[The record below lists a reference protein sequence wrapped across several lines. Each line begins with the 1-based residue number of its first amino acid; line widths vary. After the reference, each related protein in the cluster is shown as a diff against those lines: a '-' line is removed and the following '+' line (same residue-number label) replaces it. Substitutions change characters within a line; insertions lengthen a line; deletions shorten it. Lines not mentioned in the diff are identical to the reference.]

1 MATDTDQQRVW
12 FAREVLQLFVKCF
25 TNLKLFPHHHVHVK
39 SAMDAFTGRLRTFVG
54 MHEVLRIGVSQD
66 NLTVEDQ
73 PIYEEEN
80 RNENLAF
87 RLYVDGLREIAIVKG
102 VTVEEAQKLAMVFYE
117 AIVDTKIDSTLLLWE
132 ADFRNIEYVAINSL
146 SEQWD
151 QPDYLS
157 QDALKL
163 LRDMNTDVQ
172 GIVQNLTA
180 PGARDTYSFELSDG
194 GKELERAKEIEAGSE
209 DREQGE
215 DIFAIDD
222 GALQAFQREVM
233 AWGPDRAL
241 RAIVE
246 ASLDGYAVARDVLDQ
261 DLVRWLLRE
270 AVEMSLRNKD
280 LELLASL
287 LQRLEGELQLV
298 DEDEEDEAE
307 AVFRSAFVYL
317 RTPQNLERL
326 AETVLGQA
334 IGGPKA
340 YVRVLGL
347 LGEGSASA
355 AVQAFLKSETKEL
368 RDALLAFL
376 GDRVT
381 AEPLALLPM
390 LDPSVP
396 GEIARSALFLVSKK
410 VRGKPLEELLGAARK
425 HKDGKVTEYATQLW
439 RTTTDEGR
447 LQTLMES
454 IFSEHK
460 PDRLRAA
467 AQLAQAAHRPA
478 LEPLKK
484 AIEAAAFLQR
494 DKDER
499 AAFFDG
505 VLKCGGQAAI
515 AFLQQQAQRSGGL
528 FNRGVINETREMANA
543 ALEKLKKGR

>member
-246 ASLDGYAVARDVLDQ
+246 A
-261 DLVRWLLRE
+261 
-270 AVEMSLRNKD
+270 
-280 LELLASL
+280 
-287 LQRLEGELQLV
+287 
-298 DEDEEDEAE
+298 
-307 AVFRSAFVYL
+307 
-317 RTPQNLERL
+317 
-326 AETVLGQA
+326 
-334 IGGPKA
+334 
-340 YVRVLGL
+340 
-347 LGEGSASA
+347 
-355 AVQAFLKSETKEL
+355 
-368 RDALLAFL
+368 
-376 GDRVT
+376 
-381 AEPLALLPM
+381 
-390 LDPSVP
+390 
-396 GEIARSALFLVSKK
+396 
-410 VRGKPLEELLGAARK
+410 
-425 HKDGKVTEYATQLW
+425 
-439 RTTTDEGR
+439 
-447 LQTLMES
+447 
-454 IFSEHK
+454 
-460 PDRLRAA
+460 
-467 AQLAQAAHRPA
+467 
-478 LEPLKK
+478 
-484 AIEAAAFLQR
+484 
-494 DKDER
+494 
-499 AAFFDG
+499 
-505 VLKCGGQAAI
+505 
-515 AFLQQQAQRSGGL
+515 
-528 FNRGVINETREMANA
+528 
-543 ALEKLKKGR
+543 